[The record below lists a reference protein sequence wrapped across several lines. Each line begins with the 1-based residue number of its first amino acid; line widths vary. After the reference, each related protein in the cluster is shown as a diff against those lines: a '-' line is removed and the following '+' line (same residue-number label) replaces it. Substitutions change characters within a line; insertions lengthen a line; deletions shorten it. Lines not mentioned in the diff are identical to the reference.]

1 MALCPISIPV
11 QARAQA
17 PLFSQRDKE
26 LARLVTGG
34 IGSQEYWQFLVDL
47 EQRRAGAPQK
57 SWTPGM
63 PLFSE
68 RGYWNL
74 QSSQPAAL
82 DRSEYWKL
90 LPFDPR
96 ASSARDTITLI
107 ASNDEFSHWL
117 DRLT

>member
-1 MALCPISIPV
+1 MTRRIIIFFACMALCPISIPV

-68 RGYWNL
+68 RDMELAKLTTGGIG
-74 QSSQPAAL
+74 SQ
-82 DRSEYWKL
+82 EYWKFL
-90 LPFDPR
+90 VDLELQR
-96 ASSARDTITLI
+96 AGYDYANRVK
-107 ASNDEFSHWL
+107 
-117 DRLT
+117 